1 MSEDIDKILEEKY
14 KKIEVPQGMFSVNYT
29 EFKKRVVF
37 FKFIVIG
44 IIVLTILTVLFFI
57 IQLIL
62 TDEVE
67 SFINLFNSKM

>member
-14 KKIEVPQGMFSVNYT
+14 KKIEVPQGMFSVNYS

-57 IQLIL
+57 IQLRL

>member
-14 KKIEVPQGMFSVNYT
+14 KKIEVPQGMFSVNYL

-57 IQLIL
+57 IQLRL

>member
-1 MSEDIDKILEEKY
+1 MSEDIDKILEEEY
-14 KKIEVPQGMFSVNYT
+14 KKIEVPHGMFSVNYS

-57 IQLIL
+57 IQLRL

-67 SFINLFNSKM
+67 SFINVFNSKM